1 MNSRL
6 SSLRAQRGFTLIELL
21 VVIAIIAILIGL
33 LLPAVQKVREAA
45 ARTNSM
51 NNLKQI
57 GLALHNYHD
66 AHGGYTTSFLALNL
80 ANAYPSD
87 STYGNNYKDG
97 SNFSIL
103 QPGGADT
110 FNAWARPWSPGITGS
125 VDLRLNEKGELLEI
139 PSASADAFRS
149 EAFSNIETAAIPV
162 LLSVFKDPN
171 FNLAR
176 LVNGNGAS
184 AGLKNGFDE
193 LDANHDRRIQ
203 VSELMTYNGKFA
215 SLLQPMMNVISREL
229 KFGAAGE
236 NVENIPALTFSSLFT
251 NSGVS
256 AGSSVNLR
264 ITGGATL
271 DSSPPSFYQLSFYG
285 TGMSAPGLQV
295 AKIPEFLFLQPI
307 QGEQN
312 YFSGNLTLGDGR
324 GSFTGGVTV
333 GRVDTDAKGMHFNA
347 ITILGRGSG
356 RLWPVGGPGMITL
369 DLTPAGTNQFAL
381 GDGSVRFP

>member
-1 MNSRL
+1 
-6 SSLRAQRGFTLIELL
+6 
-21 VVIAIIAILIGL
+21 
-33 LLPAVQKVREAA
+33 
-45 ARTNSM
+45 
-51 NNLKQI
+51 
-57 GLALHNYHD
+57 
-66 AHGGYTTSFLALNL
+66 
-80 ANAYPSD
+80 
-87 STYGNNYKDG
+87 
-97 SNFSIL
+97 
-103 QPGGADT
+103 
-110 FNAWARPWSPGITGS
+110 
-125 VDLRLNEKGELLEI
+125 
-139 PSASADAFRS
+139 
-149 EAFSNIETAAIPV
+149 
-162 LLSVFKDPN
+162 
-171 FNLAR
+171 
-176 LVNGNGAS
+176 
-184 AGLKNGFDE
+184 
-193 LDANHDRRIQ
+193 
-203 VSELMTYNGKFA
+203 
-215 SLLQPMMNVISREL
+215 
-229 KFGAAGE
+229 
-236 NVENIPALTFSSLFT
+236 VENIPALTFSSLFT